1 MSQASDGT
9 TSLHR
14 RAALVA
20 GAVIVVAVLAI
31 LIGRY
36 PRPGFIPLWDLG
48 RDPLAARILVGLRL
62 PRVLTAL
69 LVGAA
74 LAASGTVLQMLFA
87 NPLVEPGLVGVTQ
100 GAAFGAALAIV
111 AFSAPPIVVQLSAA
125 FFAAAGL
132 AVSYQVARTIRFGGW
147 VLRLVLSGIAVSA
160 VFSAGVGML
169 KYVADPMD
177 QLPAI
182 TFWMLGGL
190 WAIGWRELL
199 SLLPTVLPAL
209 VVLFAMRWRANLLS
223 LNDRVAFS
231 LGAAPGRERLLLLA
245 CATVATA
252 AVTSV
257 AGIVGWVGLL
267 IPHIARRLFRAD
279 GRWSI
284 PASIGLGA
292 AFVAACDTIG
302 RSLLPG
308 EIPLGILT
316 SLFGAAGF
324 VILLARPGFRIE
336 R

>member
-1 MSQASDGT
+1 MSQPSNGAS
-9 TSLHR
+9 SLHR

-20 GAVIVVAVLAI
+20 GAVIVVAVLAV

-36 PRPGFIPLWDLG
+36 PRPGFIPLQDLG
-48 RDPLAARILVGLRL
+48 RDPLAARILFGLRL
-62 PRVLTAL
+62 PRVLAAL

-132 AVSYQVARTIRFGGW
+132 GVSYHVARKIRFGGW

-160 VFSAGVGML
+160 IFSAGVGML

-199 SLLPTVLPAL
+199 YLLPTVLPAL
-209 VVLFAMRWRANLLS
+209 AVLFAMRWRANLLS

-231 LGAAPGRERLLLLA
+231 LGAAPGRERLVLLA

-279 GRWSI
+279 GRWSV